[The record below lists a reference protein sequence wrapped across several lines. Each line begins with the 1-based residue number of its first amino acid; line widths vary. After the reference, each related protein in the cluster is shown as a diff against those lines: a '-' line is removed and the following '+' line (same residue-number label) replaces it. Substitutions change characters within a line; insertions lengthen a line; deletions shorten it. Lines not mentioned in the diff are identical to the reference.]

1 MGNMKRILCSDRLLE
16 QARWT
21 HFARSGLPALIPRK
35 RVERTYRVRNF
46 WTMSATK
53 SQKATEDS
61 QNKENIND
69 LRGFNVL
76 QILLDFFPGSQNKQ
90 VILDSY

>member
-1 MGNMKRILCSDRLLE
+1 
-16 QARWT
+16 
-21 HFARSGLPALIPRK
+21 
-35 RVERTYRVRNF
+35 
-46 WTMSATK
+46 MSAMR

-69 LRGFNVL
+69 LRGFNEL

-90 VILDSY
+90 VILDSYWSVIFSLSNKSFTDQACSVNMAGYMPFLAV

>member
-1 MGNMKRILCSDRLLE
+1 
-16 QARWT
+16 
-21 HFARSGLPALIPRK
+21 
-35 RVERTYRVRNF
+35 
-46 WTMSATK
+46 MSAMG

-69 LRGFNVL
+69 LRGFNEL
-76 QILLDFFPGSQNKQ
+76 QILLNFFPGSQNKQ

>member
-1 MGNMKRILCSDRLLE
+1 
-16 QARWT
+16 
-21 HFARSGLPALIPRK
+21 
-35 RVERTYRVRNF
+35 
-46 WTMSATK
+46 MSAMR

-69 LRGFNVL
+69 LRGFNEL
-76 QILLDFFPGSQNKQ
+76 QILLDFFPGFQNKQ